1 MAGNSDEPLGSAT
14 VDLGEVT
21 KTSPMLVPEF
31 VVFKL
36 YKIGEE
42 RVDLDLVP

>member
-1 MAGNSDEPLGSAT
+1 MVGNSDELSGSVI
-14 VDLGEVT
+14 VDFGEVV
-21 KTSPMLVPEF
+21 KISFVLVFEF

-42 RVDLDLVP
+42 RVDLDLVF